1 MLDEYEIIKSKL
13 IENKKFNLSENIV
26 IEFNNYFYKSP
37 NPIVKNI
44 IYKNENSYEY
54 LILSYKIIKKYFENT
69 CNIVETEIL
78 KDDFF

>member
-1 MLDEYEIIKSKL
+1 MQEYETIKSKL
-13 IENKKFNLSENIV
+13 LENKKLNLSENIV
-26 IEFNNYFYKSP
+26 IEFKNYFYKVP

-54 LILSYKIIKKYFENT
+54 LILSHKIIKNHFEDI
-69 CNIVETEIL
+69 CNIAETEIL